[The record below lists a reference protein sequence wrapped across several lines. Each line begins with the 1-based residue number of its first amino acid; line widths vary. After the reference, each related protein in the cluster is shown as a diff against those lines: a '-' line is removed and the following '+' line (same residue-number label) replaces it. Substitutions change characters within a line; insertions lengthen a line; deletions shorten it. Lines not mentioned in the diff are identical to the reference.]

1 MRLFNKSDVE
11 RKKKEYIK
19 EYQRVCDTIT
29 EDDIYH
35 KQIILEYNDGVPDM
49 FIEIQ
54 IEGNELVDSIMY
66 DIYSKRLYK
75 VELHFPNGIKETLNI
90 VGELDRYEHDEVFD
104 IDLEWQEPLVGI
116 EYYGIQVSLFD
127 LIHQG
132 VKAYI
137 VDYDLHGID
146 IEKEKEKK
154 NMPVDRNRMYVPS
167 IKKVIF
173 NNPATI
179 IIWNDGTKTTVKCS
193 ERDEYSE
200 EVGLAMCISKKA
212 LGSKGN
218 FNEVF
223 KKHIPGY
230 IKKD

>member
-1 MRLFNKSDVE
+1 MKLFNKSDTE
-11 RKKKEYIK
+11 RKKREYIK
-19 EYQRVCDTIT
+19 EYQRVCNTIT
-29 EDDIYH
+29 ESDIYY

-66 DIYSKRLYK
+66 DIYNKRLYK

-146 IEKEKEKK
+146 IE
-154 NMPVDRNRMYVPS
+154 
-167 IKKVIF
+167 
-173 NNPATI
+173 
-179 IIWNDGTKTTVKCS
+179 G
-193 ERDEYSE
+193 
-200 EVGLAMCISKKA
+200 
-212 LGSKGN
+212 
-218 FNEVF
+218 
-223 KKHIPGY
+223 
-230 IKKD
+230 

>member
-1 MRLFNKSDVE
+1 MGFLNKSDTE

-19 EYQRVCDTIT
+19 EYQRVCNTIT
-29 EDDIYH
+29 ESDIYN
-35 KQIILEYNDGVPDM
+35 KEIILEYNDEVPDM
-49 FIEIQ
+49 FIEIS
-54 IEGNELVDSIMY
+54 IEGNEFVNSIMY
-66 DIYSKRLYK
+66 DIYNKRLYK

-146 IEKEKEKK
+146 IE
-154 NMPVDRNRMYVPS
+154 N
-167 IKKVIF
+167 
-173 NNPATI
+173 
-179 IIWNDGTKTTVKCS
+179 
-193 ERDEYSE
+193 
-200 EVGLAMCISKKA
+200 
-212 LGSKGN
+212 
-218 FNEVF
+218 
-223 KKHIPGY
+223 
-230 IKKD
+230 

>member
-1 MRLFNKSDVE
+1 MKLFNKSDTE
-11 RKKKEYIK
+11 RKKREYIK

-29 EDDIYH
+29 ESDVYN

-49 FIEIQ
+49 FIEIA
-54 IEGNELVDSIMY
+54 IEGNKFVDSVMY

-75 VELHFPNGIKETLNI
+75 VELHFPNGIKETFNI

-146 IEKEKEKK
+146 IE
-154 NMPVDRNRMYVPS
+154 
-167 IKKVIF
+167 
-173 NNPATI
+173 
-179 IIWNDGTKTTVKCS
+179 G
-193 ERDEYSE
+193 
-200 EVGLAMCISKKA
+200 
-212 LGSKGN
+212 
-218 FNEVF
+218 
-223 KKHIPGY
+223 
-230 IKKD
+230 

>member
-1 MRLFNKSDVE
+1 MSFLNISDAE
-11 RKKKEYIK
+11 RRQREYIR
-19 EYQRVCDTIT
+19 EYEKVCDTIT
-29 EDDIYH
+29 EDDIYY

-49 FIEIQ
+49 FIEIA

-75 VELHFPNGIKETLNI
+75 VELHFPNGKEETLNI

-146 IEKEKEKK
+146 IE
-154 NMPVDRNRMYVPS
+154 
-167 IKKVIF
+167 
-173 NNPATI
+173 
-179 IIWNDGTKTTVKCS
+179 G
-193 ERDEYSE
+193 
-200 EVGLAMCISKKA
+200 
-212 LGSKGN
+212 
-218 FNEVF
+218 
-223 KKHIPGY
+223 
-230 IKKD
+230 

>member
-1 MRLFNKSDVE
+1 MKLFNKSDAE
-11 RKKKEYIK
+11 RRQREYIREDEK
-19 EYQRVCDTIT
+19 VCDTIT

-49 FIEIQ
+49 FIEIA

-75 VELHFPNGIKETLNI
+75 VELHFPNGKEETLNI

-146 IEKEKEKK
+146 IE
-154 NMPVDRNRMYVPS
+154 N
-167 IKKVIF
+167 
-173 NNPATI
+173 
-179 IIWNDGTKTTVKCS
+179 
-193 ERDEYSE
+193 
-200 EVGLAMCISKKA
+200 
-212 LGSKGN
+212 
-218 FNEVF
+218 
-223 KKHIPGY
+223 
-230 IKKD
+230 

>member
-1 MRLFNKSDVE
+1 MGFLNKSDTE

-19 EYQRVCDTIT
+19 EYQRVCSTIT
-29 EDDIYH
+29 ESDVCN
-35 KQIILEYNDGVPDM
+35 KEIILEYNDGVPDM
-49 FIEIQ
+49 FIEIP
-54 IEGNELVDSIMY
+54 IEGNEFVNSIMY

-116 EYYGIQVSLFD
+116 EYYGIQVSLFN

-146 IEKEKEKK
+146 IE
-154 NMPVDRNRMYVPS
+154 
-167 IKKVIF
+167 
-173 NNPATI
+173 
-179 IIWNDGTKTTVKCS
+179 G
-193 ERDEYSE
+193 
-200 EVGLAMCISKKA
+200 
-212 LGSKGN
+212 
-218 FNEVF
+218 
-223 KKHIPGY
+223 
-230 IKKD
+230 

>member
-1 MRLFNKSDVE
+1 MSFLNISDAE
-11 RKKKEYIK
+11 RRQREYIR
-19 EYQRVCDTIT
+19 EYEKVCDTIT

-35 KQIILEYNDGVPDM
+35 KQIILEYNDGIPDM
-49 FIEIQ
+49 FIKIS
-54 IEGNELVDSIMY
+54 IEENKFVDSIMY

-116 EYYGIQVSLFD
+116 EHYGISMSLFD

-146 IEKEKEKK
+146 LS
-154 NMPVDRNRMYVPS
+154 N
-167 IKKVIF
+167 
-173 NNPATI
+173 
-179 IIWNDGTKTTVKCS
+179 
-193 ERDEYSE
+193 
-200 EVGLAMCISKKA
+200 
-212 LGSKGN
+212 
-218 FNEVF
+218 
-223 KKHIPGY
+223 
-230 IKKD
+230 

>member
-1 MRLFNKSDVE
+1 MRLFNKSDIE

-49 FIEIQ
+49 FIKIS
-54 IEGNELVDSIMY
+54 IEENKFVDSIMY

-116 EYYGIQVSLFD
+116 EYYGIQVSLFN

-146 IEKEKEKK
+146 IE
-154 NMPVDRNRMYVPS
+154 N
-167 IKKVIF
+167 
-173 NNPATI
+173 
-179 IIWNDGTKTTVKCS
+179 
-193 ERDEYSE
+193 
-200 EVGLAMCISKKA
+200 
-212 LGSKGN
+212 
-218 FNEVF
+218 
-223 KKHIPGY
+223 
-230 IKKD
+230 

>member
-1 MRLFNKSDVE
+1 MSFLNISDAE
-11 RKKKEYIK
+11 RRQREYIR
-19 EYQRVCDTIT
+19 EYEKVCDTIT

-49 FIEIQ
+49 FIKIS
-54 IEGNELVDSIMY
+54 IEENKFVDSIMY

-90 VGELDRYEHDEVFD
+90 VDELDKYEYDEVFD

-116 EYYGIQVSLFD
+116 EHYGIQVSLFD

-146 IEKEKEKK
+146 IE
-154 NMPVDRNRMYVPS
+154 
-167 IKKVIF
+167 
-173 NNPATI
+173 
-179 IIWNDGTKTTVKCS
+179 G
-193 ERDEYSE
+193 
-200 EVGLAMCISKKA
+200 
-212 LGSKGN
+212 
-218 FNEVF
+218 
-223 KKHIPGY
+223 
-230 IKKD
+230 

>member
-1 MRLFNKSDVE
+1 MGFLNKSDTE

-19 EYQRVCDTIT
+19 EYQRVCSTIT
-29 EDDIYH
+29 ESDVYY
-35 KQIILEYNDGVPDM
+35 KQIILEYNDGLPDM
-49 FIEIQ
+49 FIEIV
-54 IEGNELVDSIMY
+54 IEGNEFVNSIMY

-116 EYYGIQVSLFD
+116 EHYGISMSLFD

-146 IEKEKEKK
+146 IE
-154 NMPVDRNRMYVPS
+154 
-167 IKKVIF
+167 
-173 NNPATI
+173 
-179 IIWNDGTKTTVKCS
+179 G
-193 ERDEYSE
+193 
-200 EVGLAMCISKKA
+200 
-212 LGSKGN
+212 
-218 FNEVF
+218 
-223 KKHIPGY
+223 
-230 IKKD
+230 

>member
-1 MRLFNKSDVE
+1 MSFLNISDAE
-11 RKKKEYIK
+11 RRQREYIR
-19 EYQRVCDTIT
+19 EYEKVCDTIT

-49 FIEIQ
+49 FIEIA
-54 IEGNELVDSIMY
+54 IEENEFVNSIMY

-116 EYYGIQVSLFD
+116 EHYCISMSLFD
-127 LIHQG
+127 LKHQG

-146 IEKEKEKK
+146 IE
-154 NMPVDRNRMYVPS
+154 N
-167 IKKVIF
+167 
-173 NNPATI
+173 
-179 IIWNDGTKTTVKCS
+179 
-193 ERDEYSE
+193 
-200 EVGLAMCISKKA
+200 
-212 LGSKGN
+212 
-218 FNEVF
+218 
-223 KKHIPGY
+223 
-230 IKKD
+230 

>member
-1 MRLFNKSDVE
+1 MSKFIDFSKL
-11 RKKKEYIK
+11 RKNEDKEKKLKEYIK
-19 EYQRVCDTIT
+19 EYQRVCNTIT
-29 EDDIYH
+29 ESDVCN
-35 KQIILEYNDGVPDM
+35 KEIILEYNDGVPDM
-49 FIEIQ
+49 FIEIS
-54 IEGNELVDSIMY
+54 IEGNEFVNSIMY

-146 IEKEKEKK
+146 IE
-154 NMPVDRNRMYVPS
+154 N
-167 IKKVIF
+167 
-173 NNPATI
+173 
-179 IIWNDGTKTTVKCS
+179 
-193 ERDEYSE
+193 
-200 EVGLAMCISKKA
+200 
-212 LGSKGN
+212 
-218 FNEVF
+218 
-223 KKHIPGY
+223 
-230 IKKD
+230 

>member
-1 MRLFNKSDVE
+1 MKLFNKSDAE

-19 EYQRVCDTIT
+19 EYQRVCSTIT
-29 EDDIYH
+29 ESDVYN
-35 KQIILEYNDGVPDM
+35 KEIILEYNDGVPDM
-49 FIEIQ
+49 FIEIS
-54 IEGNELVDSIMY
+54 IEGNEFINSIMY

-146 IEKEKEKK
+146 IE
-154 NMPVDRNRMYVPS
+154 
-167 IKKVIF
+167 
-173 NNPATI
+173 
-179 IIWNDGTKTTVKCS
+179 G
-193 ERDEYSE
+193 
-200 EVGLAMCISKKA
+200 
-212 LGSKGN
+212 
-218 FNEVF
+218 
-223 KKHIPGY
+223 
-230 IKKD
+230 

>member
-1 MRLFNKSDVE
+1 MTKFIDFGKLRKNEDKE
-11 RKKKEYIK
+11 RKLKEYIK
-19 EYQRVCDTIT
+19 EYQRVCNTIT
-29 EDDIYH
+29 ESDVYN

-49 FIEIQ
+49 FIKIS
-54 IEGNELVDSIMY
+54 IEENKFVDSIMY

-75 VELHFPNGIKETLNI
+75 VELHFPNGVKETLNI

-146 IEKEKEKK
+146 IE
-154 NMPVDRNRMYVPS
+154 N
-167 IKKVIF
+167 
-173 NNPATI
+173 
-179 IIWNDGTKTTVKCS
+179 
-193 ERDEYSE
+193 
-200 EVGLAMCISKKA
+200 
-212 LGSKGN
+212 
-218 FNEVF
+218 
-223 KKHIPGY
+223 
-230 IKKD
+230 

>member
-1 MRLFNKSDVE
+1 MKLFNISDAE
-11 RKKKEYIK
+11 RRQREYIR
-19 EYQRVCDTIT
+19 EYEKVCDTIT

-49 FIEIQ
+49 FIKIS
-54 IEGNELVDSIMY
+54 IEENKFVDSIMY

-116 EYYGIQVSLFD
+116 EHYGISMSLFD

-146 IEKEKEKK
+146 IE
-154 NMPVDRNRMYVPS
+154 
-167 IKKVIF
+167 
-173 NNPATI
+173 
-179 IIWNDGTKTTVKCS
+179 G
-193 ERDEYSE
+193 
-200 EVGLAMCISKKA
+200 
-212 LGSKGN
+212 
-218 FNEVF
+218 
-223 KKHIPGY
+223 
-230 IKKD
+230 

>member
-1 MRLFNKSDVE
+1 MKLLNKSDTE

-29 EDDIYH
+29 ESDVYN

-66 DIYSKRLYK
+66 DIYNKRLYK

-104 IDLEWQEPLVGI
+104 IDLEWQEPLVGM
-116 EYYGIQVSLFD
+116 EHYGIQVSLFD

-146 IEKEKEKK
+146 IE
-154 NMPVDRNRMYVPS
+154 N
-167 IKKVIF
+167 
-173 NNPATI
+173 
-179 IIWNDGTKTTVKCS
+179 
-193 ERDEYSE
+193 
-200 EVGLAMCISKKA
+200 
-212 LGSKGN
+212 
-218 FNEVF
+218 
-223 KKHIPGY
+223 
-230 IKKD
+230 